1 MAITVLKPISVKFN
15 KVRGSKLN
23 QAIRKII
30 IIGGTSGIGL
40 ALAQAHLTD
49 GWQVCVVGHSSH
61 KIKEINQLYP
71 QIQTVYCDLTNRRER
86 NELFKQLEANELETK
101 QLEARQLKTGQLEN
115 DQLPSKQVSS
125 KLSKQVSSKQFSR
138 LIYCAGWYI
147 NERVSTLDQHSSDQM
162 LAINLQAFQETFSW
176 ASEQL
181 KAYKAAHQQTAE
193 LITIASIAG
202 LLDYP
207 YSSLYA
213 QSKRA
218 MMSTA
223 SAYRTAL
230 APYDIDVITIAP
242 GYINTAMLR
251 SLNDGD
257 ASHKPFIISEEQAV
271 KHILKAIT
279 DNTALSVFPSKMKFL
294 VKGLSLLPKPMLG
307 WLMLK
312 NLDKK

>member
-1 MAITVLKPISVKFN
+1 MAITVPKPISVKFN
-15 KVRGSKLN
+15 KIRGSKLN

-40 ALAQAHLTD
+40 ALAQAHLAD

-71 QIQTVYCDLTNRRER
+71 QIQTFYCDLTNRNER
-86 NELFKQLEANELETK
+86 NELFKQLEAT
-101 QLEARQLKTGQLEN
+101 QLEARQLKTGQLKTGQLEN
-115 DQLPSKQVSS
+115 DQLQSKQLPFKQVSS
-125 KLSKQVSSKQFSR
+125 KHFSR

-181 KAYKAAHQQTAE
+181 KTYKAAHQQPAE

-218 MMSTA
+218 MISTA

-279 DNTALSVFPSKMKFL
+279 DNTALSAFPIKMKFL
-294 VKGLSLLPKPMLG
+294 VKGLSLLPKSILG

>member
-1 MAITVLKPISVKFN
+1 MAISALKPISVKSN
-15 KVRGSKLN
+15 KTRGSKLN

-40 ALAQAHLTD
+40 ALAQAHLAD

-86 NELFKQLEANELETK
+86 NELFKQLE
-101 QLEARQLKTGQLEN
+101 N
-115 DQLPSKQVSS
+115 DQLQSKQLPFKQVS
-125 KLSKQVSSKQFSR
+125 SKQVSSKQFSR

-147 NERVSTLDQHSSDQM
+147 NERVSTLDRQSSDQM

-181 KAYKAAHQQTAE
+181 KSYKAAHQQPAE

-230 APYDIDVITIAP
+230 ASYDIDVITIAP

-257 ASHKPFIISEEQAV
+257 ASHKPFIISEKQAV
-271 KHILKAIT
+271 GHILKAIT
-279 DNTALSVFPSKMKFL
+279 DNTALSVFPIKMKFL
-294 VKGLSLLPKPMLG
+294 VKGLSLLPKPILG

>member
-1 MAITVLKPISVKFN
+1 MAITVLKLISVNFN

-40 ALAQAHLTD
+40 ALAQAHLAD
-49 GWQVCVVGHSSH
+49 GWQVCVVGHSSY

-86 NELFKQLEANELETK
+86 NELFKQLE
-101 QLEARQLKTGQLEN
+101 N
-115 DQLPSKQVSS
+115 DQLQSKQLPFKQVS
-125 KLSKQVSSKQFSR
+125 SKQVSSKQFSR

-147 NERVSTLDQHSSDQM
+147 NERVSTLDQHSSDRM

-181 KAYKAAHQQTAE
+181 KTYKAAHQQPAE

-223 SAYRTAL
+223 SAYRSAL

-279 DNTALSVFPSKMKFL
+279 DNTALAVFPSKMKFL
-294 VKGLSLLPKPMLG
+294 VKGLSLIPKPILG

-312 NLDKK
+312 NLDKNKL

>member
-1 MAITVLKPISVKFN
+1 MAITVLKPISVKSN
-15 KVRGSKLN
+15 KIRGSKLN
-23 QAIRKII
+23 QSIRKII

-40 ALAQAHLTD
+40 VLARAHLAE

-61 KIKEINQLYP
+61 KIKEINKLYP
-71 QIQTVYCDLTNRRER
+71 QIQTVYCDLTNRCER
-86 NELFKQLEANELETK
+86 NELFRQLEANELEAK
-101 QLEARQLKTGQLEN
+101 QLNTGQLEN
-115 DQLPSKQVSS
+115 DQLAFKQVSS
-125 KLSKQVSSKQFSR
+125 KSPKQVSSKQFSR

-147 NERVSTLDQHSSDQM
+147 NERVSTLDQQSSDQM

-181 KAYKAAHQQTAE
+181 KTYKAAHQQPAE
-193 LITIASIAG
+193 LVTIASIAG

-257 ASHKPFIISEEQAV
+257 ASHKPFIINEEQAV
-271 KHILKAIT
+271 EHILKAIT

-294 VKGLSLLPKPMLG
+294 VKGLSLLPKPILG

>member
-1 MAITVLKPISVKFN
+1 MVISALKPISVKFN
-15 KVRGSKLN
+15 KARGSKLN

-40 ALAQAHLTD
+40 ALAQAHLAD

-71 QIQTVYCDLTNRRER
+71 QIQTIYCDLTNRRER
-86 NELFKQLEANELETK
+86 NELFKQLEANELEAK
-101 QLEARQLKTGQLEN
+101 QLNTGQLEN
-115 DQLPSKQVSS
+115 DQLQSKQ
-125 KLSKQVSSKQFSR
+125 LSFKQESPKQFSR

-147 NERVSTLDQHSSDQM
+147 NERVSTLDQHSSDRM

-181 KAYKAAHQQTAE
+181 KTYKAAHQQPAK

-223 SAYRTAL
+223 SAYRSAL
-230 APYDIDVITIAP
+230 VPYDIDVITIAP

-257 ASHKPFIISEEQAV
+257 ASHKPFIINEEQAV
-271 KHILKAIT
+271 EHILKAIT
-279 DNTALSVFPSKMKFL
+279 DNTALSVFPIKMKFL
-294 VKGLSLLPKPMLG
+294 VKGLSLLPKPILG

>member
-1 MAITVLKPISVKFN
+1 M
-15 KVRGSKLN
+15 
-23 QAIRKII
+23 
-30 IIGGTSGIGL
+30 
-40 ALAQAHLTD
+40 
-49 GWQVCVVGHSSH
+49 
-61 KIKEINQLYP
+61 
-71 QIQTVYCDLTNRRER
+71 
-86 NELFKQLEANELETK
+86 
-101 QLEARQLKTGQLEN
+101 
-115 DQLPSKQVSS
+115 
-125 KLSKQVSSKQFSR
+125 
-138 LIYCAGWYI
+138 
-147 NERVSTLDQHSSDQM
+147 STLDQQSSDQM

-181 KAYKAAHQQTAE
+181 KAYKAVHQQPAE

-218 MMSTA
+218 MISTA
-223 SAYRTAL
+223 SAYRSAL

-257 ASHKPFIISEEQAV
+257 ASHKPFIISEEQAIE
-271 KHILKAIT
+271 HILKAIT
-279 DNTALSVFPSKMKFL
+279 DKAALSVFPSKMKFL
-294 VKGLSLLPKPMLG
+294 VKGLSLLPKPILG

-312 NLDKK
+312 SLDKNKL

>member
-1 MAITVLKPISVKFN
+1 MAISALKPISIKFN
-15 KVRGSKLN
+15 KIRGSKLN
-23 QAIRKII
+23 QVIRKII

-40 ALAQAHLTD
+40 ALARTHLTD

-86 NELFKQLEANELETK
+86 NELFKQLEAT
-101 QLEARQLKTGQLEN
+101 QLEAKQLKTEHLDS

-125 KLSKQVSSKQFSR
+125 KLSEKLLPKQFSR

-147 NERVSTLDQHSSDQM
+147 NERVSTLDQHNSDQM

-181 KAYKAAHQQTAE
+181 KTYKAAHQQPAE

-230 APYDIDVITIAP
+230 APYDIDVITVAP

-257 ASHKPFIISEEQAV
+257 ASHKPFIINEEQAV

-279 DNTALSVFPSKMKFL
+279 DNTALAVFPSKMKFL
-294 VKGLSLLPKPMLG
+294 VKGLSLIPKPMLG

>member
-1 MAITVLKPISVKFN
+1 M
-15 KVRGSKLN
+15 N
-23 QAIRKII
+23 QSIRKII

-40 ALAQAHLTD
+40 ALARAHLAE

-71 QIQTVYCDLTNRRER
+71 QIQTVYCDLTNRSER
-86 NELFKQLEANELETK
+86 NELFRQLEAKQLENE
-101 QLEARQLKTGQLEN
+101 
-115 DQLPSKQVSS
+115 QLPSKQVSS
-125 KLSKQVSSKQFSR
+125 KPSKQVSSKQFSR

-181 KAYKAAHQQTAE
+181 KTYKAAHQQPAE
-193 LITIASIAG
+193 LVTIASIAG

-230 APYDIDVITIAP
+230 APYDIGVITIAP

-257 ASHKPFIISEEQAV
+257 ASHKPFIMSEKQAIR
-271 KHILKAIT
+271 HILKAIT

-294 VKGLSLLPKPMLG
+294 VKGLSLLPKPILG

>member
-1 MAITVLKPISVKFN
+1 M
-15 KVRGSKLN
+15 N
-23 QAIRKII
+23 QSIRKII
-30 IIGGTSGIGL
+30 IIGGTSGMGL
-40 ALAQAHLTD
+40 ALTRAHLAE

-71 QIQTVYCDLTNRRER
+71 QIQTVYCDLTNRSER
-86 NELFKQLEANELETK
+86 NELFRQLEAKQLENE
-101 QLEARQLKTGQLEN
+101 
-115 DQLPSKQVSS
+115 QLPSKQVSS
-125 KLSKQVSSKQFSR
+125 KSSKQVSSKQFSR

-147 NERVSTLDQHSSDQM
+147 NERVSTLDQQSSDQM

-181 KAYKAAHQQTAE
+181 KVYKAAHQQPAE
-193 LITIASIAG
+193 LVTIASIAG

-218 MMSTA
+218 MISTA
-223 SAYRTAL
+223 SAYRSAL
-230 APYDIDVITIAP
+230 APYGIDVITIAP

-257 ASHKPFIISEEQAV
+257 ASHKPFIINEEQAIR
-271 KHILKAIT
+271 HILKAIT

-294 VKGLSLLPKPMLG
+294 VKGLSLLPKPILG

>member
-1 MAITVLKPISVKFN
+1 MAISALKPILIKFN
-15 KVRGSKLN
+15 KIRGSKLN

-40 ALAQAHLTD
+40 ALAQAHLAD

-71 QIQTVYCDLTNRRER
+71 QIQTISCDLTNRRER
-86 NELFKQLEANELETK
+86 NELFKQLEANELEAK
-101 QLEARQLKTGQLEN
+101 HLDN

-125 KLSKQVSSKQFSR
+125 KLSKQIWSKQFSR

-147 NERVSTLDQHSSDQM
+147 NERVSTLDQHNSDQM

-181 KAYKAAHQQTAE
+181 KAYKAAHQQPAE

-230 APYDIDVITIAP
+230 VPYGIDVITIAP

-257 ASHKPFIISEEQAV
+257 ASHKPFIISEEQAIQN
-271 KHILKAIT
+271 ILKAIT

-294 VKGLSLLPKPMLG
+294 VKGLSLIPKPILG

>member
-15 KVRGSKLN
+15 KIRGSKLN

-30 IIGGTSGIGL
+30 IIGGTSGIGF
-40 ALAQAHLTD
+40 ALAQAHLSD
-49 GWQVCVVGHSSH
+49 GWQVCVVGHSSY
-61 KIKEINQLYP
+61 KIKEINQRYP
-71 QIQTVYCDLTNRRER
+71 QIQTIYCDLTNRNER
-86 NELFKQLEANELETK
+86 NELFKQLEAT
-101 QLEARQLKTGQLEN
+101 QLEAKQLKTGQLEN
-115 DQLPSKQVSS
+115 DQLQSKQ
-125 KLSKQVSSKQFSR
+125 LPFKQEPFKPFSR
-138 LIYCAGWYI
+138 LVYCAGWYI
-147 NERVSTLDQHSSDQM
+147 NERVSTLDQHNSDQM

-181 KAYKAAHQQTAE
+181 KVYKAAHQQPAE

-223 SAYRTAL
+223 SAYRSAL

-279 DNTALSVFPSKMKFL
+279 DNTALAVFPSKMKFL
-294 VKGLSLLPKPMLG
+294 VKGLSLIPKPILG

-312 NLDKK
+312 NLDKNKL

>member
-15 KVRGSKLN
+15 KIRGSKLN

-40 ALAQAHLTD
+40 ALAQAHLAE

-86 NELFKQLEANELETK
+86 NELFKQLEAT
-101 QLEARQLKTGQLEN
+101 QLEAKQLKTGQLEN

-125 KLSKQVSSKQFSR
+125 QSSKQVSSKQFSR

-181 KAYKAAHQQTAE
+181 KAYKTAHQQPAE

-218 MMSTA
+218 MISTA
-223 SAYRTAL
+223 SAYRSAL
-230 APYDIDVITIAP
+230 VPYDIDVITIAP
-242 GYINTAMLR
+242 GYINTTMLR

-257 ASHKPFIISEEQAV
+257 ASHKPFIISEEQAIQN
-271 KHILKAIT
+271 ILKAIT
-279 DNTALSVFPSKMKFL
+279 DKTALSVFPSKMKFL
-294 VKGLSLLPKPMLG
+294 VKGLSLLPKPILG

>member
-1 MAITVLKPISVKFN
+1 MAITVLKPISVKSN
-15 KVRGSKLN
+15 KIRGSKLN
-23 QAIRKII
+23 QSIRKII

-40 ALAQAHLTD
+40 VLARAHLAE

-61 KIKEINQLYP
+61 KIKEINKLYP
-71 QIQTVYCDLTNRRER
+71 QIQTVYCDLTNRCER
-86 NELFKQLEANELETK
+86 NELFKQLEAT

-125 KLSKQVSSKQFSR
+125 KLSKQVSCKQFSR
-138 LIYCAGWYI
+138 LVYCAGWYI
-147 NERVSTLDQHSSDQM
+147 NERVSTLDQHNSDQM

-181 KAYKAAHQQTAE
+181 KVYKAAHQQPAE
-193 LITIASIAG
+193 LVTIASIAG

-218 MMSTA
+218 MISTA

-257 ASHKPFIISEEQAV
+257 ASHKPFIMSEKQAIR
-271 KHILKAIT
+271 HILKAIT

-294 VKGLSLLPKPMLG
+294 VKGLSLLPKPILG

>member
-1 MAITVLKPISVKFN
+1 MAISALKPISIKFN
-15 KVRGSKLN
+15 KIRGSKLN

-40 ALAQAHLTD
+40 ALAQAHLAD

-61 KIKEINQLYP
+61 KIKAINQLYP
-71 QIQTVYCDLTNRRER
+71 QIQTFYCDLTNRRER
-86 NELFKQLEANELETK
+86 NELFKQLKANELEAK
-101 QLEARQLKTGQLEN
+101 QLKTGQLEN
-115 DQLPSKQVSS
+115 DQPQSKQLPFKQVSS
-125 KLSKQVSSKQFSR
+125 RSSKQFSR

-147 NERVSTLDQHSSDQM
+147 NERVSTLDQHNSDQM

-181 KAYKAAHQQTAE
+181 KTYKAVHQQPAE

-257 ASHKPFIISEEQAV
+257 ASHKPFIISEEQAIE
-271 KHILKAIT
+271 HILKAIT
-279 DNTALSVFPSKMKFL
+279 DKTALSVFPSKMKFL